1 MNVLFLMANG
11 FEETEFVTPFD
22 YWQRGGLNVA
32 LASISDSQEVV
43 GAHGLAI
50 KANVLLSDLI
60 AGGKLSEFDAVCL
73 PGGGPGVKNLKAS
86 AAVANILKQFDAAEK
101 WIFAICAAP
110 LVLSQ
115 AGLLKNRKCTCFP
128 GCEDEL
134 DCKQFLTDRVV
145 VDGKVI
151 TSRGAGTAEEF
162 AFECLA
168 QAASREISEKIR
180 NQVVAR

>member
-1 MNVLFLMANG
+1 MNVLFLMADG

-22 YWQRGGLNVA
+22 YWQRGGLKVT
-32 LASISDSQEVV
+32 LASISDSTEVT

-50 KANVLLSDLI
+50 KANVLLRDLI
-60 AGGKLSEFDAVCL
+60 AGGKLAEFDAVCL

-86 AAVANILKQFDAAEK
+86 AAVAEVLKSFDEAGK

-128 GCEDEL
+128 GCEVEL

-145 VDGKVI
+145 VDGNVI

-168 QAASREISEKIR
+168 QATTRENSEKIR

>member
-1 MNVLFLMANG
+1 MNVLFLMADG

-22 YWQRGGLNVA
+22 YWQRGGINVA
-32 LASISDSQEVV
+32 LASISDSLDVV

-50 KANVLLSDLI
+50 KANVLLGDLI
-60 AGGKLSEFDAVCL
+60 AEGFLNQFDAICL
-73 PGGGPGVKNLKAS
+73 PGGGPGVKNLKS
-86 AAVANILKQFDAAEK
+86 SKNVERTIRDFDAEGK

-115 AGLLKNRKCTCFP
+115 AGILKHRKCTCFP
-128 GCEDEL
+128 GCEGEL
-134 DCKQFLTDRVV
+134 NCKEFLTDRVV
-145 VDGKVI
+145 VDGKII

-168 QAASREISEKIR
+168 QATDRANSEKIR
-180 NQVVAR
+180 QQVVAR

>member
-22 YWQRGGLNVA
+22 YWQRGGVNVT
-32 LASISDSQEVV
+32 LASISDSLNVV
-43 GAHGLAI
+43 GAHSLAI
-50 KANVLLSDLI
+50 KANVLLKDVMSAASL
-60 AGGKLSEFDAVCL
+60 AEFDAVCL
-73 PGGGPGVKNLKAS
+73 PGGGPGVKNLRAS
-86 AAVANILKQFDAAEK
+86 AAVADTIRAFDAQGK

-115 AGLLKNRKCTCFP
+115 AGLLKDRKCTCFP

-145 VDGKVI
+145 VDGNVI

-168 QAASREISEKIR
+168 QAVGREISAKIR
-180 NQVVAR
+180 LQVVAR

>member
-32 LASISDSQEVV
+32 LASIGESEEVV

-50 KANVLLSDLI
+50 KTNVLLSDLI
-60 AGGKLSEFDAVCL
+60 AEGSLNQFDAVCL

-86 AAVANILKQFDAAEK
+86 AEVAEVLKTFDAAGK

-128 GCEDEL
+128 GCEVEL

-145 VDGKVI
+145 VDGNVI

-168 QAASREISEKIR
+168 QATNRETSEKIR